1 MIYAT
6 VGKMPLGF
14 DRLIKAADSL
24 AASIGE
30 KVFIQAGSSG
40 YVPANAS
47 YKDFLTLPEAEAMQ
61 AEADVII
68 SHAGIGTIIGALRSG
83 TPIIIMP
90 RREKLGEH
98 FNDHQMEIA
107 RAVLGR
113 PGVEVVYDVAE
124 LPAALGKLL
133 GQKGKFKPQ
142 EKGAGIIAAIEDFLE
157 KNVRK
162 T

>member
-14 DRLIKAADSL
+14 DRLIKTADSL

-30 KVFIQAGSSG
+30 KVFIQTGSSG
-40 YVPANAS
+40 YIPVNAA

-61 AEADVII
+61 AEAEVII

-90 RREKLGEH
+90 RRKSLGEH

-107 RAVLGR
+107 KAVIGR
-113 PGVEVVYDVAE
+113 PGVEVVYEAAE
-124 LPAALGKLL
+124 LEGALRKLL

-142 EKGAGIIAAIEDFLE
+142 EKGAGIITAIENFLE
-157 KNVRK
+157 KK
-162 T
+162 AGKS